1 MAIDHSLVTTTD
13 SAGKMEV
20 DESNHV
26 VYTGGGER
34 PKVVYWEIP
43 VRKEKDYTL
52 TYGLF
57 VSLISAFNRF
67 DEFGFTRL

>member
-13 SAGKMEV
+13 SSGKVEV

-26 VYTGGGER
+26 VYTGGEER

-57 VSLISAFNRF
+57 VSVFF
-67 DEFGFTRL
+67 VFQE